1 MSVLNKDP
9 LLTSQADQN
18 NSTENDFYGRA
29 QKYWSEV
36 PATVNGMLGGLGYL
50 NRIDIQG
57 SSSFLRDLK
66 DVGKNNA
73 LDCGAGIG
81 RITKN
86 LLMSRFNTTDIVE
99 QDASFT
105 EKAREYCTEGNEHNG
120 RLGEIYNMGLQE
132 FTPAANKYDVIW
144 CQWVLGHLTE
154 SDLFNFFRRMRVGL
168 TNKGYLIIKEN
179 VTSSNIVEEDKQDSS
194 VTRPLKIY
202 ETAIKSAGFRIVKT
216 WRQQSFPKGLYPVYM
231 LACRPTE

>member
-9 LLTSQADQN
+9 LPNPEAEQKTT
-18 NSTENDFYGRA
+18 TESDFYGKA

-66 DVGKNNA
+66 DLGKNNA

-81 RITKN
+81 RITKH
-86 LLMSRFNTTDIVE
+86 LLMPRFNTTEIVE

-105 EKAREYCTEGNEHNG
+105 KKAREYCTEGNEHNG
-120 RLGEIYNMGLQE
+120 RLGEIYTMGLQE
-132 FTPAANKYDVIW
+132 FTPTTAKYDVIW

-168 TNKGYLIIKEN
+168 TSNGYLILKEN
-179 VTSSNIVEEDKQDSS
+179 VTSSSVVEEDKQDSS
-194 VTRPLKIY
+194 VTRPLKTY
-202 ETAIKSAGFRIVKT
+202 ETIIKDAGFRIVKT

-231 LACRPTE
+231 LACRPIE

>member
-1 MSVLNKDP
+1 MS
-9 LLTSQADQN
+9 LTSEDTMSTTHPGQQ
-18 NSTENDFYGRA
+18 TENDFYGRA

-57 SSSFLRDLK
+57 SSSFLRELK
-66 DVGKNNA
+66 DLDRNTA

-86 LLMSRFNTTDIVE
+86 LLLPRFETTDIVE
-99 QDASFT
+99 QNASFT
-105 EKAREYCTEGNEHNG
+105 EKAREFCTENNEHLG
-120 RLGEIYNMGLQE
+120 RLGEIYTMGLQE
-132 FTPAANKYDVIW
+132 FTPTAGKYDVIW

-154 SDLFNFFRRMRVGL
+154 NDLLNFFRRIRSGL
-168 TNKGYLIIKEN
+168 STKGYLIVKEN
-179 VTSSNIVEEDKQDSS
+179 VTSSSMVEEDKQDSS
-194 VTRPLKIY
+194 VTRPLKAY
-202 ETAIKSAGFRIVKT
+202 ETAIRSGGFRIVKS
-216 WRQQSFPKGLYPVYM
+216 WRQQSFPPGLYPVYM

>member
-1 MSVLNKDP
+1 MSLESEDSVTN
-9 LLTSQADQN
+9 TRAEQQ
-18 NSTENDFYGRA
+18 TENDFYGKA

-57 SSSFLRDLK
+57 SNMFLRDLK
-66 DVGKNNA
+66 DLGRNTA

-86 LLMSRFNTTDIVE
+86 LLMPRFNTTDIVE

-105 EKAREYCTEGNEHNG
+105 EKAREYCGESDARLG
-120 RLGEIYNMGLQE
+120 RLGQIYTMGLQE
-132 FTPAANKYDVIW
+132 FTPAAGKYDVIW

-154 SDLFNFFRRMRVGL
+154 IDLLNFFRRMRSGL
-168 TNKGYLIIKEN
+168 SNNGYLIVKEN
-179 VTSSNIVEEDKQDSS
+179 VSSSNKVEEDKQDSS
-194 VTRPLKIY
+194 VTRPLKAY
-202 ETAIKSAGFRIVKT
+202 ETVIRKGGFRIVKT
-216 WRQQSFPKGLYPVYM
+216 WRQPSFPKGLYPVYM
-231 LACRPTE
+231 IACRPTE